1 MERVFKDCGS
11 FFLCRS
17 HLNSL
22 QELEFLDACLRGSKQ
37 FKFLDVCLSG
47 SKQFK
52 FLDACLRGSKL
63 LKLLDACLSRSKLL
77 ELLET
82 SLMERMAIPLGA
94 VPLRRMACA
103 IAGFAVGYLAFS
115 LLGLSEENL
124 RETYRPV
131 RETLVSGL
139 TALVERAVASLS
151 QTPGTTGAA
160 PRPPEKDVLPE
171 RAPAAPQPPG
181 QPPAPMSTATPP

>member
-22 QELEFLDACLRGSKQ
+22 QELEFLDACLSGSKQ

-82 SLMERMAIPLGA
+82 SLNSSKLLEFCNVCLHGSKL
-94 VPLRRMACA
+94 LRGSLWLIEHAADLVFKRYNFFHRCR
-103 IAGFAVGYLAFS
+103 ITFFQELFS
-115 LLGLSEENL
+115 AQIDH
-124 RETYRPV
+124 
-131 RETLVSGL
+131 ETLC
-139 TALVERAVASLS
+139 ACINE
-151 QTPGTTGAA
+151 QTPSQPTETNLY
-160 PRPPEKDVLPE
+160 PP
-171 RAPAAPQPPG
+171 
-181 QPPAPMSTATPP
+181 